1 MENGVFEFPCGAI
14 VSTSMDYLEKAR
26 RVITLEIE
34 ELTRLL
40 DRVGQPFCDC
50 VDAMRIAIDSGH
62 KIIIVGV
69 GKSGNIGNK
78 LAATLN
84 STGATAAILN
94 CQDALHGDLG
104 LIDEGD
110 VVLAMSYSG
119 ETAELLAVLPHLK
132 RLGATIVGMTGKSAS
147 TLAKTSDHV
156 LDVNVQREACPLNL
170 APTSS
175 TTNMLVMGDA
185 LAMVL
190 LEARGFKKEDFADL
204 HPGGSL
210 GKALLTRARDIMRT
224 GEGFVRLAGDAT
236 IFQALEKMSAARA
249 GAVVVIDSEGRME
262 GIFTQGDF
270 ARAFSNEKGGI
281 GERPVSD
288 FMTKNPISVT
298 ENKLAGEVLHML
310 EEARID
316 DLVVIDDAGKP
327 VGMIDTQDLTRM
339 QII

>member
-1 MENGVFEFPCGAI
+1 
-14 VSTSMDYLEKAR
+14 MDYLEKAR
-26 RVITLEIE
+26 RVISLEIE
-34 ELTRLL
+34 ELNRLL
-40 DRVGQPFCDC
+40 DRIGQPFCDC
-50 VDAMRIAIDSGH
+50 VEAIRSAVGAGR
-62 KIIIVGV
+62 KIVIVGV

-84 STGATAAILN
+84 STGATATVLN

-110 VVLAMSYSG
+110 VAIAMSYSG

-132 RLGATIVGMTGKSAS
+132 RLGTTIVAVTGKSGS
-147 TLAKTSDHV
+147 TLAKAADFV

-175 TTNMLVMGDA
+175 TTNMLVIGDA

-190 LEARGFKKEDFADL
+190 LEARGFRKEDFADL

-210 GKALLTRARDIMRT
+210 GKALLTRASDIMRT
-224 GEGFVRLAGDAT
+224 GDDLVLINGNTT
-236 IFQALEKMSAARA
+236 IFEALEKMSAARA
-249 GAVVVIDSEGRME
+249 GAVVVVDDSGSME

-270 ARAFSNEKGGI
+270 ARAFSSEKGGI

-288 FMTKNPISVT
+288 FMTRNPISVT

-327 VGMIDTQDLTRM
+327 VGMIDTQDLTRK
-339 QII
+339 QIL